1 MDWDGFAAAREELN
15 RLLLENADRTTKRI
29 VSADAQAYGDG
40 ALRAATKE
48 LVGLAVSLALR
59 CDDCVAYH
67 LGGCRDAGVG
77 GEEVMEAMGLACLI
91 GGTITIPHLRRA
103 VAMWTGMEPLA
114 GGPPVRGPGA
124 GRGVHHGRLQ
134 AVCDLLR
141 ASDPRFGWV
150 GFYLVDPAEEG
161 VLVLGPFSGK
171 PTEHVRIPFGAG
183 VCGRAAST
191 RSTILVDD
199 VSADP
204 GYLACSP
211 TVESEIVI
219 PVLHEGRLVGE
230 LDIDSDSRA
239 AFTRGDAAFLE
250 RLAGCCS
257 GSVSE
262 AASEL
267 HGGSDGRSI

>member
-1 MDWDGFAAAREELN
+1 MEWYYFAATGAELIG
-15 RLLLENADRTTKRI
+15 LLLGRADRTAKR
-29 VSADAQAYGDG
+29 VMSADAQAWGDG
-40 ALRAATKE
+40 ALGAATKE
-48 LVGLAVSLALR
+48 IVGLAVSLALR

-67 LGGCRDAGVG
+67 LGGCRDAGAG

-103 VAMWTGMEPLA
+103 VAMWNGMEA
-114 GGPPVRGPGA
+114 RRSTGGEPGA
-124 GRGVHHGRLQ
+124 RHGVHAGRLQ

-150 GFYLVDPAEEG
+150 GFYLVDPSEDG

-171 PTEHVRIPFGAG
+171 PTEHVRIPFGSG
-183 VCGRAAST
+183 VCGRAAS
-191 RSTILVDD
+191 SLGTILVDD

-219 PVLHEGRLVGE
+219 PVFRDGRLVGE
-230 LDIDSDSRA
+230 LDIDSDTRA
-239 AFTRGDAAFLE
+239 AFTEADAAFLE

-257 GSVSE
+257 ESVSE

-267 HGGSDGRSI
+267 RGGSDERRL

>member
-1 MDWDGFAAAREELN
+1 MDWDEFAATRAELN
-15 RLLLENADRTTKRI
+15 RLLTGRADRTIKRI

-40 ALRAATKE
+40 ALGAATKE
-48 LVGLAVSLALR
+48 LIGLAVSLALR
-59 CDDCVAYH
+59 CDDCAAYH
-67 LGGCRDAGVG
+67 LGGCRDAGVS

-103 VAMWTGMEPLA
+103 VAMWEGMAA
-114 GGPPVRGPGA
+114 GTRSGSA
-124 GRGVHHGRLQ
+124 KHNGVHSGRLQ

-150 GFYLVDPAEEG
+150 GFYLVDPSEEG
-161 VLVLGPFSGK
+161 MLVLGPFSGK

-183 VCGRAAST
+183 VCGRAASS

-219 PVLHEGRLVGE
+219 PVFLGGRLVGE
-230 LDIDSDSRA
+230 LDIDSDARA
-239 AFTRGDAAFLE
+239 AFTGEDAAFLE
-250 RLAGCCS
+250 RLASCCS
-257 GSVSE
+257 DSVSE

-267 HGGSDGRSI
+267 HGGSDGRRV